1 MEGISIVS
9 KKAENSLD
17 KIFEKP
23 EINNDNYKVAKAC
36 EKVAKYLETRFTAND
51 FIESDKFANE
61 ISNIPK
67 GCIPVKL
74 NQLICA
80 FKEVDEDVKI
90 VSNSKKPKKLLVN
103 VLTILQKET
112 HKVGLEI
119 FGYNTY
125 DSTNLGFTSEEKERY
140 YLIRLLYEYEIPDK
154 YGKISLK
161 EGFAR
166 DDALNVVNMNE
177 VKRGKFVKMSLLY
190 IRNKD
195 GIPIA
200 PMYEENENGD
210 WELTPFEVYVS
221 IENFKKVKR
230 YNEEEVIDNL
240 KDVKEALLDT
250 NEEARLAILGNLS
263 LEVVEMLGY

>member
-1 MEGISIVS
+1 MEGIGIVS

-36 EKVAKYLETRFTAND
+36 EKVAKYLATRFTAND
-51 FIESDKFANE
+51 FIESEKFANE
-61 ISNIPK
+61 ISDIPK
-67 GCIPVKL
+67 GCIPVKF

-90 VSNSKKPKKLLVN
+90 VSNSKKPQKLQEN
-103 VLTILQKET
+103 VLTILQKEM

-119 FGYNTY
+119 FGYYT
-125 DSTNLGFTSEEKERY
+125 DAFVNLGFTSEEKERY
-140 YLIRLLYEYEIPDK
+140 YLIRLLYEYEIPNK
-154 YGKISLK
+154 YGVISLK
-161 EGFAR
+161 EGFVR
-166 DDALNVVNMNE
+166 DSASNVVNMNE
-177 VKRGKFVKMSLLY
+177 VKRGKFVKMSLMY
-190 IRNKD
+190 IRYKD
-195 GIPIA
+195 GIPLP
-200 PMYEENENGD
+200 PMCEENESGD
-210 WELTPFEVYVS
+210 TELTPFKVYVS

-240 KDVKEALLDT
+240 KYVKEVLSEA
-250 NEEARLAILGNLS
+250 NEEARLAILSNLS